1 MLLTCAAL
9 QKIVESAVVIFTS
22 QIDDG
27 DAPAAA
33 KSRRSNL
40 VQGMPHR

>member
-1 MLLTCAAL
+1 MLLTCAAP
-9 QKIVESAVVIFTS
+9 QNKIDSDVVIFVS

-40 VQGMPHR
+40 VKGMAHR